1 MIETAQKDRLEAA
14 FARHPTLP
22 KEAVLKADL
31 LRSGVSFA
39 QGALVRAPGDDG
51 TTREHQPKS
60 YFIFSFDMVRQAQLD
75 ETQKWHA
82 PEEIAL
88 SGGPYDLRRTIVST
102 RLNPASSYHIAP
114 RDGAL
119 WLHADDQP
127 IAEVGL
133 HDLPPYYRA
142 QLPDGRHVAEIAPTI
157 EWGYLLYLTIFRVCQ
172 YYGAKE
178 ECQFCDIN
186 NNYRQQIEQKRPYT
200 GVKPVA
206 DILAALEIVDAS
218 GGESQAYTIT
228 GGSITSTLR
237 GKNEVEF
244 YTEYVEAIESR
255 FPGRWISKV
264 VTQAWPVEDVRRLK
278 ASGCAIYHPNYEVWD
293 PELFPKISPG
303 KQRYIGRGEWIRRI
317 VDAAEVFGPANV
329 IPNFVAGV
337 EMAAPYGYTEVE
349 DAIHST
355 AEGLDYFMSRGIT
368 PRFTTWCPEPMTVLG
383 DLNPD
388 GAPLEYHLRLLE
400 TYRDTLRRH
409 HLAPPPG
416 YGEPGPGRAVFS
428 VSPFMDVLES
438 DVLESNENDEKET
451 GEGHV

>member
-1 MIETAQKDRLEAA
+1 MRPIEQLEAA
-14 FARHPTLP
+14 FDRHSTLP
-22 KEAVLKADL
+22 REAVIKADL
-31 LRSGVSFA
+31 LRSGIHFD
-39 QGALVRAPGDDG
+39 QGALVRAPGADG
-51 TTREHQPKS
+51 APAREHQPKS
-60 YFIFSFDMVRQAQLD
+60 YFIFSFDMVRQQQLD

-88 SGGPYDLRRTIVST
+88 TGGPYGLRRTIVST
-102 RLNPASSYHIAP
+102 RLNPASPYRVAP

-119 WLHADDQP
+119 WLHAGETP

-142 QLPDGRHVAEIAPTI
+142 QLADGRPVAEIAPTI

-186 NNYRQQIEQKRPYT
+186 NNYRQQIEQRRPYT

-206 DILAALEIVDAS
+206 DILAALAVIDAS
-218 GGESQAYTIT
+218 GSESQAYTIT

-244 YTEYVEAIESR
+244 YSDYVEAIERR

-264 VTQAWPVEDVRRLK
+264 VTQAWPIADVKRLK
-278 ASGCAIYHPNYEVWD
+278 AAGAQIYHPNYEIWD
-293 PELFPKISPG
+293 PELFPKVSPG
-303 KQRYIGRGEWIRRI
+303 KQRYIGRDEWIRRI

-337 EMAAPYGYTEVE
+337 EMAKPYGYEDVE
-349 DAIHST
+349 AAIRST
-355 AEGLDYFMSRGIT
+355 AEGLEFFMSKGIT
-368 PRFTTWCPEPMTVLG
+368 PRFTTWCPEPMTILG
-383 DLNPD
+383 DANPD
-388 GAPLEYHLRLLE
+388 GAPLDYHLRLLE

-416 YGEPGPGRAVFS
+416 YGEPGPGHAVFS
-428 VSPFMDVLES
+428 VSPFMDVLEPS
-438 DVLESNENDEKET
+438 PSPLAAVAEPAQGN
-451 GEGHV
+451 